1 MRGRG
6 PCMVTLAVAFC
17 LYKVSPGAVRMM
29 AVRQRRQRGEAKSSG
44 RKAPIRE
51 GCGQAPAKSSGVAHT
66 TVDVRPRGTCASW
79 ERRGMSVSGEGKTNR
94 GEENPDLA
102 SRLVSS
108 TIVPVERGSPL
119 QPGSARRCRSLS
131 GCIPMPFGRR
141 WMDVFTAPHP
151 PLHPSRAVLLRDA
164 ATVGGLAV
172 RTSSL

>member
-1 MRGRG
+1 
-6 PCMVTLAVAFC
+6 
-17 LYKVSPGAVRMM
+17 LYEVSPGALRMM

-79 ERRGMSVSGEGKTNR
+79 EIEDLACRLDWVVSGEGRTNR
-94 GEENPDLA
+94 GEEKPDLA